1 MRLLLIPLAIALAIR
16 PGPLASQQL
25 PALRPGTRV
34 RISSIAAGLQR
45 QQGTVLGERGDT
57 LDFRPNSCESA
68 CAVLKIPGEAVDR
81 VEVFG
86 GRSHVKG
93 ALVGGFVGGL
103 FGAAVASST
112 TDRHANCESGNYST
126 CLGAAFARP
135 FAIAGLFALA
145 GAAIGG
151 AVGIGSTWRDVPSA
165 SAVHLGLGPVG
176 PRGVGLVLH
185 AAF

>member
-112 TDRHANCESGNYST
+112 TDRHANCESGNSSAESWNST
-126 CLGAAFARP
+126 SDSESPGYCVRMSCES
-135 FAIAGLFALA
+135 AIATFLA
-145 GAAIGG
+145 G
-151 AVGIGSTWRDVPSA
+151 VKRSSP
-165 SAVHLGLGPVG
+165 
-176 PRGVGLVLH
+176 
-185 AAF
+185 